1 MLRSLMLV
9 AVLVIGP
16 VLPAAAQQV
25 SEEDARQIVVSI
37 TGAYIKAIQKG
48 DAAGLAALYTAD
60 GLIVRPAGPVSGME
74 GIKRFYEEVVK
85 VVVDI
90 EKKIMAIGGEMH
102 ADEEKFLL
110 EYGSKQ
116 EDLWGIN
123 IFTDLDGPDMIEFD
137 SIINVRPRTGNRSRG
152 VEDAAI
158 RERIVEVVGSL
169 LQPN

>member
-1 MLRSLMLV
+1 MEITLV
-9 AVLVIGP
+9 DKPMTREQVK
-16 VLPAAAQQV
+16 AAA
-25 SEEDARQIVVSI
+25 SP
-37 TGAYIKAIQKG
+37 YYK
-48 DAAGLAALYTAD
+48 
-60 GLIVRPAGPVSGME
+60 
-74 GIKRFYEEVVK
+74 EVVK